1 MKNREKN
8 REIVSEHPGPETINR
23 LPLNNQANKK
33 PFSRRLKNYFKGV
46 VAVAILA
53 SGDKVGL
60 ELNHRAEVAKAN
72 QARETGL
79 IQNAMR
85 NGTSV
90 ANLEVVVKPGVN
102 IRTQPAEF
110 NDYCKFLG
118 VATKALPWEGNIAST
133 VPNGEDLLVKN
144 PIVEKVNGGDTWFG
158 FQNSNGT
165 FVNAEKPASV
175 NEIANNTY
183 WIDISQIE
191 NQEEVDHKS
200 YVWIISPNGDR
211 STTIPNNV
219 QYQSA
224 TPNKA
229 GQWVVST
236 NHGSNVVAWGFQTSQ
251 STTAAIA
258 NFTGNPGL

>member
-1 MKNREKN
+1 MKNK
-8 REIVSEHPGPETINR
+8 EIVPEFPGPETIDR

-53 SGDKVGL
+53 SGAKLGL

-72 QARETGL
+72 QAREPGL
-79 IQNAMR
+79 IQNTMLK
-85 NGTSV
+85 GISV
-90 ANLEVVVKPGVN
+90 ANLEVVVNPGVN

-110 NDYCKFLG
+110 NNYFKFLG
-118 VATKALPWEGNIAST
+118 VATKALPWEGNISST
-133 VPNGEDLLVKN
+133 VPVGYNLLVKD
-144 PIVEKVNGGDTWFG
+144 PSFYTAPGGDTYMELSYG
-158 FQNSNGT
+158 NGS
-165 FVNAEKPASV
+165 FVDAKKPESINA
-175 NEIANNTY
+175 IAKNTY